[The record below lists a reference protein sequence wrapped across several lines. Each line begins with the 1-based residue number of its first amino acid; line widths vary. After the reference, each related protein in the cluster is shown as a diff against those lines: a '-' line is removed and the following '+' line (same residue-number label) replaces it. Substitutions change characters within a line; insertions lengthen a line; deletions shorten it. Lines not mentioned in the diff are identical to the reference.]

1 MEFNFFQLPEENP
14 LRIKS
19 YLKKYKKQFIIQAV
33 AGILYNTVIVAGPI
47 LLGKALDAAGT
58 LEKHG
63 VSRENIRRLVM
74 YCLLFVGI
82 TIFFQY
88 ARYVK
93 RWYLRD
99 MSNRIACDMR
109 AGILSKTLE
118 QSMTRLDRES
128 VGDLMSRT
136 VGDVEQVVSTLQ
148 STINEAWD
156 TWLLMIS
163 YYAVLLY
170 YDPMITLVCSI
181 PIPIAIYAA
190 EAVRHP
196 LYRFSTNSRKSAS
209 VVSSHLQKTLNGLT
223 TLRLFG
229 REDIENERLK
239 AYSRDQMH
247 WNIKTSLLQTGMM
260 PVYSTLAS
268 LGVIGVIGLGG
279 NQVISGRWSLGQF
292 TAFLMMFIAM
302 STRTWV
308 AARVFN
314 QFHTA
319 KASWDR
325 IKEKLNA
332 AVLNEEISVTREK
345 EQIDVPDIKI
355 ENMDF
360 KYTNNTQNVLKN
372 ISFTGKKGM
381 MVGITGPVGAGKS
394 ALATVLTGLYPYEG
408 SIKIFGRELSDLDSG
423 ERKAMIA
430 CSGQDAFLFSSSIE
444 ENIAFKVLDEDSP
457 EYERLQ
463 KILYI
468 TALSDDIELFPNGIQ
483 AVVGEK
489 GIRIS
494 GGQKQRISIARALYA
509 DTPVI
514 ILDDPFSAVDIG
526 TEQRMIER
534 MRQELKD
541 KTIFLFSHRLEIF
554 KHIDQILVLDQGRLL
569 EQGDHCTL
577 MQANGIYQ
585 KIFNAQKWM
594 EGEK

>member
-136 VGDVEQVVSTLQ
+136 VGDVEQVVSTMQ

-408 SIKIFGRELSDLDSG
+408 SIKIFGRELSDLDSR

-430 CSGQDAFLFSSSIE
+430 YSGQDAFLFSSSIE

-483 AVVGEK
+483 TVVGEK

-577 MQANGIYQ
+577 MQADGIYQ